1 MLGPE
6 RERYNLWEWNT
17 YENGDRGLLNQSLE
31 LAFGTFARI
40 TFGMGMSI
48 PSCNLEVRSRFRGY
62 SRGSIRIRDSAHTA
76 RFQPIAASCCY
87 SHLAVP

>member
-17 YENGDRGLLNQSLE
+17 YGNGDRGLLNQSLE

-48 PSCNLEVRSRFRGY
+48 PSCNLEVRSLLGFG
-62 SRGSIRIRDSAHTA
+62 
-76 RFQPIAASCCY
+76 IAPTR
-87 SHLAVP
+87 LAFNLLPPPAATST

>member
-17 YENGDRGLLNQSLE
+17 YMNFDTGLLYQSLE

-40 TFGMGMSI
+40 PFGMGMSI
-48 PSCNLEVRSRFRGY
+48 PSCNLEVRN
-62 SRGSIRIRDSAHTA
+62 
-76 RFQPIAASCCY
+76 
-87 SHLAVP
+87 